1 MIDKSKFI
9 EVIKKNLK
17 AFLILLWNYLFKIT
31 KLVFVCLR
39 DNLDS
44 QQKIWLFFYRLVL
57 VLILP
62 LLVIILI
69 YRLIL
74 RKEDPL
80 RIFERF
86 GFASQNVKK
95 SKIADL
101 QLIWINAVSVG
112 EANTALILAEELL
125 KFSKC
130 QILIT
135 TTTLT
140 SSQVVEKKI
149 LYHQG
154 KIIHQFLPLD
164 VDFFVKKF
172 LNFWQPR
179 AIIFIESDIWPNF
192 LATARARAINVF
204 LVNARISYKSLKSW
218 QKLKKLG
225 FNIFDYFS
233 TIIAQS
239 KEEQI
244 KIQSLTS
251 SNVLFYGN
259 LKAQLNNSLDIP
271 NDILEQLKNQ
281 INNRPIWLCASTHRG
296 EEQIIINIHD
306 KLLKD
311 FPDLLTI
318 IVLRHPI
325 RIKEVHDLV
334 GNLKYATRSLNQFI
348 DQQTSL
354 YLVDTLNE
362 LAIFYNLADFAF
374 IGGSLFAIG
383 GHNPF
388 EAIKQNCAVISGEGV
403 ANFAEIYQELF
414 ENKSAIIVKNK
425 TELYLTVKD
434 FLSGKKIAQDYAKK
448 ASKILVQNQG
458 VSERIV
464 LKIAEIIPL
473 SNN

>member
-1 MIDKSKFI
+1 MIDRSRFI

-17 AFLILLWNYLFKIT
+17 TILIFLWNYLLRIT
-31 KLVFVCLR
+31 KLILNYSKN
-39 DNLDS
+39 NLDS
-44 QQKIWLFFYRLVL
+44 QQKILLFFYRLVL
-57 VLILP
+57 ILILP
-62 LLVIILI
+62 LLVVILI
-69 YRLIL
+69 YRLL
-74 RKEDPL
+74 RGKEDPL

-86 GFASQNVKK
+86 GFVSCNIKK
-95 SKIADL
+95 SKIPDV

-112 EANTALILAEELL
+112 EANTALVLAQELL
-125 KFSKC
+125 KFSDKC

-140 SSQVVEKKI
+140 SAQVVAKKI
-149 LYHQG
+149 LNYQG

-192 LATARARAINVF
+192 ITTARARAINVF
-204 LVNARISYKSLKSW
+204 LVNARISQKSLKSW
-218 QKLKKLG
+218 QKIKKLG
-225 FNIFDYFS
+225 FNIFEHFS
-233 TIIAQS
+233 LIIAQS
-239 KEEQI
+239 KEEQT

-251 SNVLFYGN
+251 NNVLFYGN
-259 LKAQLNNSLDIP
+259 LKAQLNNSSNIP
-271 NDILEQLKNQ
+271 SDTLEHLKNQ

-296 EEQIIINIHD
+296 EEQIIINIH
-306 KLLKD
+306 KQLLKD

-318 IVLRHPI
+318 IVLRHPN
-325 RIKEVHDLV
+325 RIKEVQDLAT
-334 GNLKYATRSLNQFI
+334 NLKYATRSLNQVI

-374 IGGSLFAIG
+374 IAGSLFAIG

-403 ANFAEIYQELF
+403 ANFAEIYHELV
-414 ENKSAIIVKNK
+414 ENNSAIIVKNK
-425 TELYLTVKD
+425 AELYEVVKD
-434 FLSGKKIAQDYAKK
+434 FLSGKKQCQSYVNK
-448 ASKILVQNQG
+448 ASNILYKSQDISEKIVKKIDQIIL
-458 VSERIV
+458 
-464 LKIAEIIPL
+464 LKQ
-473 SNN
+473 